1 MYKCKTFTYLA
12 EETNEN
18 MKTQTQI
25 QFEIQG
31 LQEKLTILAEQYQEA
46 SLEKDELTRLAI
58 FDYCN
63 EETKSTNKQ
72 IKLLKWVLGD

>member
-1 MYKCKTFTYLA
+1 
-12 EETNEN
+12 

-25 QFEIQG
+25 EFEIKG
-31 LQEKLTILAEQYQEA
+31 LEKKLEILTEQYQEA
-46 SLEKDELTRLAI
+46 SLEQDELTRLAI

-72 IKLLKWVLGD
+72 IKLLKWVLED